1 MARNDTDRGET
12 GDKIGHP
19 DPAAAPLET
28 DAEATGSATD
38 PGAAAESM
46 SRQRRIARRHPQP
59 LHFGQHVQKRGGMP
73 TGTGW
78 LLAMAVLASVL
89 IGVAAGLVGLAGL

>member
-1 MARNDTDRGET
+1 MERKDTDRGET

-28 DAEATGSATD
+28 DAEATGTPTD
-38 PGAAAESM
+38 PQAAAESV

-59 LHFGQHVQKRGGMP
+59 THFGQHIQSRGGVP
-73 TGTGW
+73 AGIGW
-78 LLAMAVLASVL
+78 LLAMAVLAAVL
-89 IGVAAGLVGLAGL
+89 IGVAAGLVGLAGM